1 MNHPILDE
9 LHQSC
14 TQGAFRSQFCV
25 IYVPAWECIA
35 CAFRVKILNTTWFIY
50 LCFAYVLS
58 IAFAMCHHISRRIT
72 LHIKFTV
79 RREPPDRFIQLSN
92 WFSNKCRSSNSL
104 SRLVSSHLI
113 PLWLFQW
120 ERKFALQLEPQH
132 WTSSTFDF
140 LIEIQTMCSADE
152 DFSTH
157 RIVWSKRLI
166 QGKYSHLQFY

>member
-1 MNHPILDE
+1 MHFNIVICTRRYDYIWTTEWTTESIDSHPILDE
-9 LHQSC
+9 FQSC

-50 LCFAYVLS
+50 LSFAYVLS

-120 ERKFALQLEPQH
+120 EEWSENLHFNSNHSIELVQH
-132 WTSSTFDF
+132 SIF
-140 LIEIQTMCSADE
+140 
-152 DFSTH
+152 
-157 RIVWSKRLI
+157 
-166 QGKYSHLQFY
+166 